1 MSFSIQGG
9 GANPGLRGLHQT
21 QQRLQ
26 NSMARL
32 ATNKR
37 INSAADDAA
46 GLAIAA
52 RLGASVRG
60 LAQGERNLADG
71 VSMARTA
78 EGSLANTHE
87 SLARMRELTVQAQ
100 NGTLSAEDRGVI
112 QAEYDQLAEQ
122 IDQNAAGARFGD
134 QQSLLDGSQ
143 SGAAART
150 IVDGQGQQTTLDLPD
165 VRSQALGVAGLDV
178 GDPQTLS
185 KLDLAIDQ
193 VSSVRSK
200 LGATES
206 TLQRSAANSA
216 VTRENEAAA
225 QSRIEDADVAQ
236 EVANITRDRILHSLQ
251 ITGIRV
257 SGQTARRA
265 VDLLG

>member
-9 GANPGLRGLHQT
+9 GANPGLRHLNQT
-21 QQRLQ
+21 QQRLHKG
-26 NSMARL
+26 MAHL
-32 ATNKR
+32 ATQKR
-37 INSAADDAA
+37 IATAADDAA

-52 RLGASVRG
+52 RLNASERS

-71 VSMARTA
+71 VGMVRTA

-112 QAEYDQLAEQ
+112 QAEYDQLAAQ

-150 IVDGQGQQTTLDLPD
+150 IVDGQGQETTIDLPD
-165 VRSQALGVAGLDV
+165 VRSAALGVASLDV

-185 KLDLAIDQ
+185 SLDAAIDR
-193 VSSVRSK
+193 VSSVRSR

-206 TLQRSAANSA
+206 GFERAASASA

-225 QSRIEDADVAQ
+225 RSRIEDADVAK
-236 EVANITRDRILHSLQ
+236 EVADITRDRILQSLQ
-251 ITGIRV
+251 VAGIRV
-257 SGQTARRA
+257 SGQSARRA